1 MSFKQWKYKNNKN
14 GGFEMTKQEY
24 IKNRIQ
30 YYKNEHR
37 LSLKFAKECAEE
49 DLKIYIEKYGEKSL
63 TSR

>member
-1 MSFKQWKYKNNKN
+1 MKLYKPKN
-14 GGFEMTKQEY
+14 LLILFLY
-24 IKNRIQ
+24 NHRIKKLIQ